1 MDAASQPDPSRRGA
15 LRLLLAAALA
25 GAMPATAL
33 AAASG
38 PCLGPWKEWRQFV
51 DRHIEENG
59 RVVDFVNPDLRS
71 TSESQSYG
79 LFFALVDNDPFLFE
93 RILAWTRRH
102 LSNGRAALNLPA
114 WLWGRSPDGRWR
126 VLDHNTAS
134 DGELWIAYA
143 LVEAGRLWNRPGFV
157 QAGRQILALM
167 RKAEIVELPGF
178 GPMLLPGNQG
188 YVHGNGW
195 LLNPCYLPLFVF
207 RRFAALEPAGPWK
220 RLAERSVELMRQAA
234 PNGFAPDWTRWNGR
248 SFVIDPDKGP
258 MGSYDA
264 IRTYLWAG
272 MTDAADPLRKPMLEA
287 LSGPL
292 RMLRAQGAF
301 AERVDVRNGVGV
313 GTPPP
318 GFAAALLPYLS
329 ALGQPALVRA
339 QAALVPS
346 SGPAAD
352 ALTYYDR
359 CLLLFGKGWLDR
371 RYRISADGRLQPAWS
386 TPCSVKR

>member
-1 MDAASQPDPSRRGA
+1 MTGPDPDRRAALHLLLGA
-15 LRLLLAAALA
+15 ALAAAA
-25 GAMPATAL
+25 PGAAL
-33 AAASG
+33 AAAS
-38 PCLGPWKEWRQFV
+38 PCLGPWREWRQFV
-51 DRHIEENG
+51 DRHVEDNG

-93 RILAWTRRH
+93 RILAWTRRE
-102 LSNGRAALNLPA
+102 LSHGRADLNLPA
-114 WLWGRSPDGRWR
+114 WLWGRAGDGSWR

-188 YVHGNGW
+188 YVHGNAW
-195 LLNPCYLPLFVF
+195 VLNPCYLPLFVF
-207 RRFAALEPAGPWK
+207 RRFAALDPKGPWR
-220 RLAERSVELMRQAA
+220 RLAERSVALMRQAA

-248 SFVIDPDKGP
+248 AFVVDPAKGP

-272 MTDAADPLRKPMLEA
+272 MTDPADPLRKPMLEA

-301 AERVDVRNGVGV
+301 AEKIDVRNGVGT

-346 SGPAAD
+346 SGVAAD

-386 TPCSVKR
+386 HACSARR

>member
-1 MDAASQPDPSRRGA
+1 MTPASPPDPVRRDA
-15 LRLLLAAALA
+15 LRALLAAALA
-25 GAMPATAL
+25 GAVPAGAL
-33 AAASG
+33 AAAA
-38 PCLGPWKEWRQFV
+38 PCPGPWSEWQRFV
-51 DRHIEENG
+51 ARHVEDNG
-59 RVVDFVNPDLRS
+59 RVVDFVNADLRS

-93 RILAWTRRH
+93 RILAWTRRN
-102 LSNGRAALNLPA
+102 LSKGRADLNLPA
-114 WLWGRSPDGRWR
+114 WLWGRSPDGQWG
-126 VLDHNTAS
+126 VLDPNSAS

-143 LVEAGRLWNRPGFV
+143 LLEAGRLWNRPGFV
-157 QAGRQILALM
+157 QAGRQILALI
-167 RKAEIVELPGF
+167 RKAEVAELPGF

-207 RRFAALEPAGPWK
+207 RCFAAHDPKGPWN
-220 RLAERSVELMRQAA
+220 RLAERSVELVRRAA
-234 PNGFAPDWTRWNGR
+234 PNGFVPDWIRWNGR
-248 SFVIDPDKGP
+248 DFVVDPDKGP

-272 MTDAADPLRKPMLEA
+272 MTDPADPLRKPLLAA

-292 RMLRAQGAF
+292 RMLRAQGGF
-301 AERVDVRNGVGV
+301 AEKVDVRNGVGV

-329 ALGQPALVRA
+329 ALGQPALVRS

-346 SGPAAD
+346 SGAAAD

-386 TPCSVKR
+386 TACSTRR